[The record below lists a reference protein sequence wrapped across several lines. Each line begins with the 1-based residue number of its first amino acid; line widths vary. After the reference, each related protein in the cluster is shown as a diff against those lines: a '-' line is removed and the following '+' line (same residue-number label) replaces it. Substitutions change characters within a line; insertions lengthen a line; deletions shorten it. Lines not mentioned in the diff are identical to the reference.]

1 MKTFYKNT
9 CLLFLIIGSF
19 SFICSNKTFPTNNFS
34 QSLSKNTNKNKEVLG
49 LWITDKKDLKVEV
62 FEVNGVLYGK
72 LVEFTCNHKEKK
84 PLADH
89 KDDKNPNPKFRDRS
103 WINTIVLYGLKHNK
117 ENKWNGGYIYDLTSG
132 KTYSVSITL
141 NNDEIDVRG
150 YWGIELLGKSLIFKR
165 GG

>member
-1 MKTFYKNT
+1 MGFKNEIKWV
-9 CLLFLIIGSF
+9 LASR
-19 SFICSNKTFPTNNFS
+19 NF
-34 QSLSKNTNKNKEVLG
+34 QV
-49 LWITDKKDLKVEV
+49 TDKKDLKVEV

-89 KDDKNPNPKFRDRS
+89 KDDKNPNPKFRNRS

-117 ENKWNGGYIYDLTSG
+117 ENKWIGGYIYDLTSG

-150 YWGIELLGKSLIFKR
+150 YWGIELFGKSLIFKKKQI
-165 GG
+165 